1 MLKSANCEAK
11 FDDTTSGTYIRAHN
25 CQPHYECPA
34 SGHGLSSTNPLLARF
49 NRSVIL
55 DQRPRRIPPI
65 CCKPNTKDLSARERD
80 LALCTNWRESGGRRG
95 GNINHNNLWKHGP
108 PWLSYPAQW
117 LAQGTLELT
126 RESQAEAQVVRE
138 IFKVAIVKE
147 DVLDQLLQKHS
158 LTKIQRAQNTVKDD
172 QQFHVDREQL
182 NLQENNVG
190 ILECRGRIIGEYP
203 VYIPD
208 IHPFATS
215 LVREAHITTVHGG
228 VGLTMAKVRERYW
241 IPQLRRLVK
250 KIRSDCNGC
259 KRFRAKAYQAPP
271 PGNLPTTR
279 TQGTVPFEVIGVDFA
294 GPIKYVTKSRE
305 EAKSYLALYA

>member
-1 MLKSANCEAK
+1 MIL
-11 FDDTTSGTYIRAHN
+11 
-25 CQPHYECPA
+25 HYVPTGENPA
-34 SGHGLSSTNPLLARF
+34 DVGS
-49 NRSVIL
+49 
-55 DQRPRRIPPI
+55 
-65 CCKPNTKDLSARERD
+65 
-80 LALCTNWRESGGRRG
+80 RG

-117 LAQGTLELT
+117 PAQGTLELT
-126 RESQAEAQVVRE
+126 PESQAEAKVVRE

-147 DVLDQLLQKHS
+147 DVLDQLLQKYS
-158 LTKIQRAQNTVKDD
+158 LTKIRRAQNTVKDD
-172 QQFHVDREQL
+172 QQFHVHREPL

-190 ILECRGRIIGEYP
+190 ILECRVRIIGEYP

-208 IHPFATS
+208 IHPFAIS

-241 IPQLRRLVK
+241 IPWLRRLVK

-271 PGNLPTTR
+271 PGNSPTTR
-279 TQGTVPFEVIGVDFA
+279 TQATVPFEVIGVDFA
-294 GPIKYVTKSRE
+294 GPIKYVTKSTE